1 MFLTQRDQTH
11 FDLLQCFSHTNAT
24 GRPPP
29 DFKAM
34 LETEAP
40 VAPEEVSIELSN
52 SFVECS
58 PTGTPAQDP
67 PHWFQSCD
75 VAGGDA
81 LGLSL
86 AGNQKNS

>member
-1 MFLTQRDQTH
+1 
-11 FDLLQCFSHTNAT
+11 
-24 GRPPP
+24 
-29 DFKAM
+29 
-34 LETEAP
+34 
-40 VAPEEVSIELSN
+40 VAPWEVPIELSN